1 MKNSEHI
8 VSAREARQ
16 RPGVLQSSGA
26 LRRLFDVQKRRRSG
40 ALQDVRAFA
49 VNCLLICLLFSVS
62 VHAQEPKK
70 QDDTPVPFPKL
81 EHFAPLWERSIFT
94 TKDLPSPDAPTGPNF
109 ADNLSLS
116 GIYEIDGG
124 VVAVLVDRITSQV
137 MEARIGSENEMG
149 IKIRAVKPGAS
160 VDKTRIQ
167 LQKGDQ
173 AGWVSFADLTSAPPA
188 EVVQRAVIPTQQ
200 SAVPNQGQGL
210 PQRQNINAPP
220 VPRGLPPNPILP
232 PPSTPIPGGAPKPA
246 APRVKDVPLPPP

>member
-1 MKNSEHI
+1 M
-8 VSAREARQ
+8 
-16 RPGVLQSSGA
+16 
-26 LRRLFDVQKRRRSG
+26 
-40 ALQDVRAFA
+40 
-49 VNCLLICLLFSVS
+49 FSTHAS
-62 VHAQEPKK
+62 AQESKK

-81 EHFAPLWERSIFT
+81 EHFTPLWERSIFT

-149 IKIRAVKPGAS
+149 IKIRAVKPGET

-173 AGWVSFADLTSAPPA
+173 AGWISFADLTGAQPA

-200 SAVPNQGQGL
+200 SSAPNQGMQ
-210 PQRQNINAPP
+210 QRRNMNVPP
-220 VPRGLPPNPILP
+220 AQTGLPPNPILP
-232 PPSTPIPGGAPKPA
+232 PPSTPIPGGAPKP
-246 APRVKDVPLPPP
+246 KINDVPLPPP